1 MSDRVV
7 TFGVSDGIIA
17 TWEGTG
23 EYGDAIDLP
32 HIQMINA
39 TTRILSQE
47 GTGDNK
53 IVALGAIIL
62 AGTVQVRMTAVP
74 LNVLEI
80 IYGIDLVTL
89 GVDLTLIET
98 LPIYAG
104 QRLPYWG
111 VCGLGEEAEGLGGM
125 IMAANKCKVTS
136 DIQLGQ
142 MEYGVL
148 SSVEFTATALG
159 EDDYPIFYYQH
170 LANIL
175 DLTLDL
181 PVANV
186 TEP

>member
-1 MSDRVV
+1 MTDRVV

-17 TWEGTG
+17 TWLGTG
-23 EYGDAIDLP
+23 QYGDVIDLP

-39 TTRILSQE
+39 TTRVLSAE

-53 IVALGAIIL
+53 IVALGAIVL

-80 IYGIDLVTL
+80 VYGVDLVTL

-98 LPIYAG
+98 LPIMAG

-111 VCGLGEEAEGLGGM
+111 ICGLGEEAEGLGGM
-125 IMAANKCKVTS
+125 IMAANKAKITS
-136 DIQLGQ
+136 DISLGT

-148 SSVEFTATALG
+148 SSIEFTATCLG
-159 EDDYPIFYYQH
+159 EDDYPIFYLQH
-170 LANIL
+170 LANIV

-181 PVANV
+181 PLPDV
-186 TEP
+186 TAP